1 MASRCSNFIHFKS
14 GYLCISSEFHF
25 TRFQWG
31 NQWSKTLTVTL
42 QNFLRS
48 MVADFTDVVQ
58 TSPTTGVLSR
68 RAEGV
73 RVDQHQAVYFTTLP
87 WAKSL
92 QPGVIVPTSL
102 TTGVLSRRA
111 RGARAV
117 YFTRLPWG
125 NQWARSPS
133 TALQNSLRSM
143 VAGFKGFWAALGDGR
158 AVRTSS
164 GSPGCVFRRAP
175 TGKLVWK

>member
-1 MASRCSNFIHFKS
+1 MVASRCSNFIHFKS

-73 RVDQHQAVYFTTLP
+73 RVDQHWETRLCISPHFHGQNLLHSMVPEFT
-87 WAKSL
+87 
-92 QPGVIVPTSL
+92 
-102 TTGVLSRRA
+102 A
-111 RGARAV
+111 RGDCPD
-117 YFTRLPWG
+117 F
-125 NQWARSPS
+125 SHH
-133 TALQNSLRSM
+133 
-143 VAGFKGFWAALGDGR
+143 GR
-158 AVRTSS
+158 AVQTSS
-164 GSPGCVFRRAP
+164 GSPGCVFHP
-175 TGKLVWK
+175 TSMGKSVG